1 MSLYKIE
8 FTQIAI
14 KTVSKYKK
22 SNPGQYKKLVKLLN
36 ELIEHPRTGTGH
48 PEPLKSGDSITYSR
62 RISKNDRLIYDIYEE
77 KVTVLVLTVG
87 GRNEVR
93 HDSSSGGKQNFLPKK
108 RNEGF
113 IGCGNSTS
121 SCQSGSRTRPG

>member
-22 SNPGQYKKLVKLLN
+22 SNPVQYKKLVKLLN
-36 ELIEHPRTGTGH
+36 ELME
-48 PEPLKSGDSITYSR
+48 LKSGDSITYSR

-77 KVTVLVLTVG
+77 KVTVLVLTV
-87 GRNEVR
+87 ER
-93 HDSSSGGKQNFLPKK
+93 HYDDK
-108 RNEGF
+108 
-113 IGCGNSTS
+113 
-121 SCQSGSRTRPG
+121 